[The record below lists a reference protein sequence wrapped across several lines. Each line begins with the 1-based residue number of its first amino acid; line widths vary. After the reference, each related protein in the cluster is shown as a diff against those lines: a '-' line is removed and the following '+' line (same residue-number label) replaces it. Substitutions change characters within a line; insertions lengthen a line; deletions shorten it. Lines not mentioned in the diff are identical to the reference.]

1 MHPAPGPSSCCRVLS
16 ASNSSAATP
25 SIGVSYYPED
35 ATEAQQ
41 LLKCADDAM
50 YAAKD
55 AGRNAV
61 RFFQAGSQRVS

>member
-1 MHPAPGPSSCCRVLS
+1 MTVGANEVSV
-16 ASNSSAATP
+16 TP
-25 SIGVSYYPED
+25 SIGVSYYPDD
-35 ATEAQQ
+35 ATDAQQ

-61 RFFQAGSQRVS
+61 RYFQPGLQRVS